1 MFEWLI
7 ERFKQMKKLMLLGG
21 LRYLLPVIEAAHQ
34 QGYYV
39 ITCDY
44 LPHNIAHKYSDEYV
58 DVSIVDKEAVLKVA
72 REKKIDGIMS
82 FAVDPG
88 VMTASYVQ
96 NEMGLPSFGPYESVC
111 ILQNK
116 DRFRAFLTEHGFNVP
131 KAKGFGSM
139 DEALAA
145 KDWYPWPVIVKPTD
159 SAGSKGVS
167 RVDRYEDLKPALED
181 AIEHSIS
188 GRVIVEEFIEKQGCS
203 SDSDSFS
210 LDGGLVFTSFSAQ
223 RFDGDATNEYVPAA
237 FSWPSTFTDDQEAYL
252 KSELQR
258 LLTLLHMQTSV
269 YNIETRIGT
278 NGKPYIMEVSPRGGG
293 NRLAEMARMGTGV
306 DIITACVRAAVGDS
320 VPTIKQKT
328 FDGHW
333 AEVILHSEKTG
344 KFKQL
349 NISPEVVPYIK
360 QTDLWVMPGDTVN
373 TFRGANDAIGTLVL
387 RFDSDIEL
395 GHAMNNVKVWCKV
408 DTE

>member
-1 MFEWLI
+1 
-7 ERFKQMKKLMLLGG
+7 MLLGG
-21 LRYLLPVIEAAHQ
+21 LRYLLPVIEAAHK

-44 LPHNIAHKYSDEYV
+44 LPHNIAHEYSDEYV
-58 DVSIVDKEAVLKVA
+58 NVSIVDKEAVLKVA
-72 REKKIDGIMS
+72 REKNIDGIMS

-116 DRFRAFLTEHGFNVP
+116 DRFRAFLTQHGFNVP
-131 KAKGFGSM
+131 KAKGFGSIE
-139 DEALAA
+139 EAL
-145 KDWYPWPVIVKPTD
+145 KDRTWYPWPVIVKPTD

-167 RVDRYEDLKPALED
+167 RVDRYEDLQPALEN
-181 AIEHSIS
+181 AFEHSIS

-210 LDGGLVFTSFSAQ
+210 LDGKLVFTSFSAQ
-223 RFDGDATNEYVPAA
+223 RFDKNATNEYVPAA
-237 FSWPSTFTDDQEAYL
+237 YSWPSTFTHEQEEYL
-252 KSELQR
+252 RSELQR
-258 LLTLLHMQTSV
+258 LLSLLHMQTSV

-293 NRLAEMARMGTGV
+293 NRLAEMARMGTGI
-306 DIITACVRAAVGDS
+306 DMITACTRACVGDS
-320 VPTIKQKT
+320 IPFIEQRQ

-333 AEVILHSEKTG
+333 AEVILHSEKDG

-349 NISPEVVPYIK
+349 NVSQEMEPYIK
-360 QTDLWVMPGDTVN
+360 QTDLWVNIGDEIK
-373 TFRGANDAIGTLVL
+373 TFSGANDAIGTLVL
-387 RFDSDIEL
+387 RFDTDKEL
-395 GHAMNNVKVWCKV
+395 VNAMNNVNEWCKV
-408 DTE
+408 ETECL

>member
-21 LRYLLPVIEAAHQ
+21 LRYILPVIEAAHQ

-88 VMTASYVQ
+88 VITASYVQ

-181 AIEHSIS
+181 AFEHSIS

-223 RFDGDATNEYVPAA
+223 RFDRDATNEYVPAA

-320 VPTIKQKT
+320 VPTIEQKT